1 MLIRSF
7 VGLLKVQER
16 LWQSA
21 LLVICCW
28 LEDRTRMK
36 LTPVFCLPSIILKH
50 RGSYRR
56 LPNESDMAG
65 VRFGSLTTFTRNGD
79 INNHIV
85 EHHLKTNH
93 IIDWVSAKRVT
104 YSTDYYQRI
113 TLETTRQT
121 NKRPPINFTNNGPTD
136 IRLTKVRS
144 KRTNLRSQ

>member
-79 INNHIV
+79 INNHIA
-85 EHHLKTNH
+85 EHHLKTNN
-93 IIDWVSAKRVT
+93 II
-104 YSTDYYQRI
+104 DYYQQYRLLS
-113 TLETTRQT
+113 TNHSGTTRQT

-144 KRTNLRSQ
+144 KRTNLLSQ